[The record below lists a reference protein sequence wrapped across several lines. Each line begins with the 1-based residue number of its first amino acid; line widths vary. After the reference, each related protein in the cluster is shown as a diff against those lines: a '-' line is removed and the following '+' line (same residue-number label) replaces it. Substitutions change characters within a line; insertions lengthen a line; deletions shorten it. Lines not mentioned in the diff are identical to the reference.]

1 MSVTPVGTL
10 RAVPNDP
17 IFARD
22 RKYGVGRNTSI
33 SSESGSSLASSIA
46 MVTAIYS
53 MGGKTPAQAA
63 GGLGGGAYGSTQIG
77 YRSV

>member
-1 MSVTPVGTL
+1 MSVVPVGTL

-22 RKYGVGRNTSI
+22 RKYGVGRNAAI
-33 SSESGSSLASSIA
+33 SSESGSGVSSSTVMLTVA
-46 MVTAIYS
+46 HS

-63 GGLGGGAYGSTQIG
+63 VGLGGGAYASAQVG